1 MPIAVRRTPY
11 LQVTGP
17 NGEDMLKTWGSRLIG
32 VKLIDRDSDVS
43 DEGIFMFTRKPPYVA
58 VPGENAPFTVKV
70 GWSPTNVVITG
81 VYLFQRTHIF
91 GAPKRGQQ
99 IHFICRAADL
109 AEYLKR
115 VDSQHFDGENG
126 HKTLGDVFQSLFR
139 GSGKQVM
146 VHPDIAKQALPGGY
160 MMRWNQ
166 SAIDFAADLADS
178 FTGSIKVMND
188 KVLIQKRGSGESVS
202 GDKLPTV
209 TLKFDENF
217 EFDVELEPRF
227 EFQKVSASYLDTDK
241 GTLEREDKTSGQ
253 GQNGDAL
260 PHPFPS
266 KDAAAAAAASV
277 AQAWQA
283 NAGQGLFTSH
293 GLPEAVSGAP
303 VKCQG
308 YGSPIDETEWLADT
322 VTHDINPGVG
332 WVTTVETKVG
342 KY

>member
-1 MPIAVRRTPY
+1 MALVSHRTPY

-32 VKLIDRDSDVS
+32 VKLIDRDGDVS

-70 GWSPTNVVITG
+70 GWSAANVVITG

-115 VDSQHFDGENG
+115 VDSQHFGEDNG

-139 GSGKQVM
+139 SSGKQVI

-160 MMRWNQ
+160 MLRWNQ
-166 SAIDFAADLADS
+166 SAVDFASELADG
-178 FTGSIKVMND
+178 FTGTIKVMDD
-188 KVLIQKRGSGESVS
+188 KVLVLKRGSGESAT
-202 GDKLPTV
+202 GQKLPTIA
-209 TLKFDENF
+209 LKFDENY

-227 EFQKVSASYLDTDK
+227 QFQKVSASYLDTDK
-241 GTLEREDKTSGQ
+241 GTLERENKTSGQ

-260 PHPFPS
+260 PHPFSS

-293 GLPEAVSGAP
+293 GLAEAVAGAP

-308 YGSPIDETEWLADT
+308 YGSPIDETDWISST
-322 VTHDINPGVG
+322 VTHDIIPDRG
-332 WVTTVETKVG
+332 WTTTVETEVQP
-342 KY
+342 Y

>member
-1 MPIAVRRTPY
+1 MAIRYRTPY

-17 NGEDMLKTWGSRLIG
+17 NEEDMLKTWGSRLIG
-32 VKLIDRDSDVS
+32 VKLIDRDGDVS
-43 DEGIFMFTRKPPYVA
+43 DEAIFMFTRKAPYVP
-58 VPGENAPFTVKV
+58 VPGENAPFTVRL
-70 GWSPTNVVITG
+70 GWSAQNVVVTG

-91 GAPKRGQQ
+91 GSPKAGQQ
-99 IHFICRAADL
+99 VHYICRAADL

-115 VDSQHFDGENG
+115 VDSQHFGEDNG

-139 GSGKQVM
+139 GSGKQVL

-160 MMRWNQ
+160 ALRWNQ
-166 SAIDFAADLADS
+166 SAIDFASDLADG
-178 FTGSIKVMND
+178 FKGTLKVMNNQ
-188 KVLIQKRGSGESVS
+188 VLVLSRGSGQSAS
-202 GDKLPTV
+202 GKALPTIM
-209 TLKFDENF
+209 LKFDENYD
-217 EFDVELEPRF
+217 FDVELEPRF

-241 GTLEREDKTSGQ
+241 GTLEREDKTSGK
-253 GQNGDAL
+253 GDNRDAL
-260 PHPFPS
+260 PHPFAS
-266 KDAAAAAAASV
+266 KEAAAAAAASV

-308 YGSPIDETEWLADT
+308 YGSPIDETEWLAST
-322 VTHDINPGVG
+322 VTHDVVPNVG
-332 WVTTVETKVG
+332 WSTTVETEVG